1 MNIIYPIEQL
11 ITLKDK
17 AFALRFAQEAAPL
30 IAVTDRIVYEITKE
44 GLLLKGMSE
53 PDLEEA
59 VKTLREN
66 YDDKLI
72 THEPEIKY
80 ILEPELLEPI
90 MTVSV
95 TTPEE
100 FMGSVCADL
109 SERRGTIVAMADQD
123 GKKIIT
129 ADVPLVEMLG
139 YSSALR
145 TLTYGEGVFSITFK
159 HYQPAPQGP
168 GPGPRGASAAGV
180 A

>member
-1 MNIIYPIEQL
+1 MKIIYPIEQL
-11 ITLKDK
+11 IKLKDK
-17 AFALRFAQEAAPL
+17 PFPLQFAQKAATF
-30 IAVTDRIVYEITKE
+30 IAVTDRIACEITKE
-44 GLLLKGMSE
+44 GLLLKGISE

-59 VKTLREN
+59 IKKLRHA
-66 YDDKLI
+66 YDEKLLI
-72 THEPEIKY
+72 HEPEIKY

-95 TTPEE
+95 TTPED
-100 FMGSVCADL
+100 FMGSVCGDL
-109 SERRGTIVAMADQD
+109 SERRGLIIAMADHD

-145 TLTYGEGVFSITFK
+145 ALTYGEGVFSIAFK
-159 HYQPAPQGP
+159 DYQPAPQGS
-168 GPGPRGASAAGV
+168 GPGPRGASGAGV